1 MKCPKPKQVF
11 WKDDLTQYEDWITEI
26 KYDGERNLLIIK
38 DGKVKIQRH
47 EGRDKTLFFPE
58 IVDYVKS
65 TDLIKRNVTLDG
77 EICVLVNTMKA
88 DFPSIANRQTDNPE
102 KQKTLLKTKPCTFVA
117 FDIVEFDGYDVTDD
131 IFAQRRDLLEA
142 QDLSTIEDF
151 KKNNVVIVEQSH
163 TWSNAISSDDERQMN
178 KGWME
183 KIIKQHDLEGIVM
196 KNPSKICQA
205 IKLKNYDEE
214 EFEIRGTNVTP
225 TGIKNGNWISALE
238 LKNRDGRYVGDCTYN
253 NYPNTLEYR
262 NTVIGKKV
270 LVRYMKTD
278 SYRQGIGKL
287 RFPVMLKIQENW
299 SDA

>member
-11 WKDDLTQYEDWITEI
+11 WHDDLTQYEDWVTEI

-65 TDLIKRNVTLDG
+65 TGLIDMDIVLDG
-77 EICVLVNTMKA
+77 EISVLVNTMKA
-88 DFPSIANRQTDNPE
+88 DFPSIANRQTEDPV
-102 KQKTLLKTKPCTFVA
+102 KQKPLLKTKPCTFIA
-117 FDIVEFDGYDVTDD
+117 FDIVEMDGQDVTDEKFGD
-131 IFAQRRDLLEA
+131 RRFLLEA
-142 QDLSTIEDF
+142 IKLAQIEDYD
-151 KKNNVVIVEQSH
+151 KNNVVIVAQMPFHE
-163 TWSNAISSDDERQMN
+163 SNVKLTEN
-178 KGWME
+178 
-183 KIIKQHDLEGIVM
+183 IIKQHDLEGIVM
-196 KNPSKICQA
+196 KNPSKVCQA

-214 EFEIRGTNVTP
+214 EFEVAGTNVTP
-225 TGIKNGNWISALE
+225 TGVKNGNAISALE

-253 NYPNTLEYR
+253 NYPQTLEYR
-262 NTVIGKKV
+262 QEVIGKKV

-278 SYRQGIGKL
+278 AYRKGVGKL
-287 RFPVMLKIQENW
+287 RFPVMLKIQEDW